1 MHKALRLR
9 QRLCGSA
16 LRQAQGERFFW
27 IGFKAHVKLGVLT
40 ALLLGVISA
49 ANAEAERCVP
59 AADGGWHCGKEV
71 SEADAAPLP
80 ERQSRT
86 LPPVMLIDPA
96 RFGEGDI
103 DTDVAPQAA
112 VPAPV
117 AVEAAT
123 AATPVAEAAEVAQPT
138 QVSGATETTAPSPAA
153 SGNFVVQLA
162 VARSPRGF
170 DALLA
175 KLGADARNSQRRQLA
190 NGSWVLLIG
199 NFNSIAQARSAIPGS
214 LPGAFVR
221 DISTLNF
228 R

>member
-1 MHKALRLR
+1 MAKVATPKVTL
-9 QRLCGSA
+9 
-16 LRQAQGERFFW
+16 
-27 IGFKAHVKLGVLT
+27 AHVKFCVRT
-40 ALLLGVISA
+40 ALLLGVIGT
-49 ANAEAERCVP
+49 ANAESGRCVP
-59 AADGGWHCGKEV
+59 AADGGWHCGKDV
-71 SEADAAPLP
+71 TEADAAPLP

-86 LPPVMLIDPA
+86 MPPVMLIDPA

-103 DTDVAPQAA
+103 DIIDLPSEAEAA
-112 VPAPV
+112 APV
-117 AVEAAT
+117 AAEA
-123 AATPVAEAAEVAQPT
+123 PIAEAAEVARPT
-138 QVSGATETTAPSPAA
+138 TAQMSAATETAEISPAA

-162 VARSPRGF
+162 VAGSPRGF

-199 NFNSIAQARSAIPGS
+199 SFNSIAQARSAIPSS
-214 LPGAFVR
+214 LPGAFAR

>member
-1 MHKALRLR
+1 MAKVATPKVTL
-9 QRLCGSA
+9 
-16 LRQAQGERFFW
+16 
-27 IGFKAHVKLGVLT
+27 AHVKFCVRT
-40 ALLLGVISA
+40 ALLLGVIGT
-49 ANAEAERCVP
+49 ANAESGRCVP
-59 AADGGWHCGKEV
+59 AADGGWHCGKDV
-71 SEADAAPLP
+71 TEADAAPLP

-86 LPPVMLIDPA
+86 MPPVMLIDPA

-103 DTDVAPQAA
+103 DIDMPPEATAA
-112 VPAPV
+112 APV
-117 AVEAAT
+117 AAEAPI
-123 AATPVAEAAEVAQPT
+123 AAAVIPEAAEVARPATAQL
-138 QVSGATETTAPSPAA
+138 SAATETAEISPAA

-162 VARSPRGF
+162 VAGSPRGF

-199 NFNSIAQARSAIPGS
+199 SFNSIAQARSAIPSS
-214 LPGAFVR
+214 LPGAFAR

>member
-1 MHKALRLR
+1 MAKVATPKVTL
-9 QRLCGSA
+9 
-16 LRQAQGERFFW
+16 
-27 IGFKAHVKLGVLT
+27 AHVKFCVRT
-40 ALLLGVISA
+40 ALLLGVIGT
-49 ANAEAERCVP
+49 ANAESGRCVP
-59 AADGGWHCGKEV
+59 AADGGWHCGKDV
-71 SEADAAPLP
+71 TEADAAPLP

-86 LPPVMLIDPA
+86 MPPVMLIDPA

-103 DTDVAPQAA
+103 DIIDLPSEAEAA
-112 VPAPV
+112 APV
-117 AVEAAT
+117 AAEA
-123 AATPVAEAAEVAQPT
+123 PIAEAAEVARPT
-138 QVSGATETTAPSPAA
+138 TAQMSAATETAEISPAA

-162 VARSPRGF
+162 VAGSPRGF

-199 NFNSIAQARSAIPGS
+199 SFKSIAQARSAIPSS
-214 LPGAFVR
+214 LPGAFAR